1 MSTYRPSRIAAS
13 AAILTLISSLAI
25 PSPAFPQPVDDED
38 GGVVSAPD
46 TPRGDLAPR
55 GEWPTVSYQQH
66 SASTTYGEVASK
78 FSRTGEEAPLLFA
91 AHRGDT
97 RSFPSNTIPAIE
109 HAISKGV
116 DIVEVDT
123 QITADGHV
131 VLNHDETVAR
141 TTTGGDDRVD
151 AMTLEQFLQLN
162 AREGFGDKGTTPDSG
177 VSVATFDQALDVVEG
192 RAMINMDKGWPIREE
207 IYAHLEQRGMVDYG
221 LFKGTD
227 LDEAE
232 AFLQAHPDAKYV
244 HIIETKTGFDNSA
257 DAQAILD
264 RNIPVAAV
272 ELVFWE
278 HSAPFVQPEMIS
290 AFKEQG
296 IRVWMNSFNANYSGG
311 GTINKNGLTEEGLMT
326 GLGSFPELVAKG
338 ADIIQTDNVELA
350 TYWRDRHEAEDV
362 GASYLRQP
370 AGGSH
375 RVEAESFLPGENGVD
390 YYNAPGG
397 GACSGDDRLPG
408 AIEDQQ
414 CTWDGIEGLRYL
426 RAGDWYEWSVD
437 LPEAGEYLV
446 SLRAAPIRA
455 GSVRIAF
462 GDQEY
467 GDPIPL
473 SPATSEHRLMEMFP
487 VGYRLL
493 DAGEHRFR
501 IEFGPESS
509 YQAADFIQFDLVS
522 EGQDTDPGES
532 DPTSSVS
539 SGMSSGSS
547 L

>member
-1 MSTYRPSRIAAS
+1 MSPNRPSRFTAGAVTL
-13 AAILTLISSLAI
+13 ALISSLAFA
-25 PSPAFPQPVDDED
+25 PSAFSQPVESLE
-38 GGVVSAPD
+38 GRSVVAPVVSE
-46 TPRGDLAPR
+46 GDLAPR
-55 GEWPTVSYQQH
+55 GEWPAISYQQH
-66 SASTTYGEVASK
+66 SASTTYHEVASK
-78 FSRTGEEAPLLFA
+78 FARTGEGAALLFA

-97 RSFPSNTIPAIE
+97 RSYPSNTIPAIE

-141 TTTGGDDRVD
+141 TTTGGEVRVD
-151 AMTLEQFLQLN
+151 EMTLEQFLQLN

-177 VSVATFDQALDVVEG
+177 ISVATFDQALDVVEG

-227 LDEAE
+227 LEEAE
-232 AFLQAHPDAKYV
+232 AFLQAHPGAKYV
-244 HIIETKTGFDNSA
+244 HIIETKSGFDNSG

-264 RNIPVAAV
+264 RDIPVAAV

-278 HSAPFVQPEMIS
+278 HDAPFVQPDMIA

-311 GTINKNGLTEEGLMT
+311 GTVNKDGLTEEGLMT

-350 TYWRDRHEAEDV
+350 TYWRDRHDVEDV

-370 AGGSH
+370 GGGSY
-375 RVEAESFLPGENGVD
+375 RVEAENFLPGVNGVD

-397 GACSGDDRLPG
+397 GACSGVNQLPG
-408 AIEDQQ
+408 AVEDQQ

-437 LPEAGEYLV
+437 LPHSGEYLV
-446 SLRAAPIRA
+446 TLRAAPIRA
-455 GSVRIAF
+455 GSVRTAF

-467 GDPIPL
+467 GESIPL
-473 SPATSEHRLMEMFP
+473 SPATSEHRLMNMFP
-487 VGYRLL
+487 VGYRFFE
-493 DAGEHRFR
+493 AGEHRFR

-522 EGQDTDPGES
+522 TDEPTEPAPAPQPGL
-532 DPTSSVS
+532 SSRL
-539 SGMSSGSS
+539 SSGSS
-547 L
+547 R